1 MEKSRIFGI
10 CFGIFLII
18 SGISVEIVSG
28 FGGFNKITDS
38 KKSMIKYS
46 KTFFRGFN
54 YAIGASLFICGIL
67 LIITSSLMNG
77 FLINGGGIINLMLL
91 IFIIGSISYFS
102 YDLRQ
107 LFTMDEEKARIF
119 QIPYDCCGWK
129 LINTSSLTNSTCL
142 SPIGIKTEKT
152 CFQVLK
158 DIEYADYQ
166 EIVVMMYSIV
176 LILISE
182 SSYRLLNETLQQQ
195 NTNQEVSILP
205 RMTEEIN
212 DSNEEFINDL
222 NDNLNSP
229 LLTNSQ
235 DGITQRTSESTT
247 TNSEDYL
254 V

>member
-1 MEKSRIFGI
+1 
-10 CFGIFLII
+10 
-18 SGISVEIVSG
+18 
-28 FGGFNKITDS
+28 
-38 KKSMIKYS
+38 MIKYS

-54 YAIGASLFICGIL
+54 YAIGVSLFICGFL
-67 LIITSSLMNG
+67 LIIASCLMNG
-77 FLINGGGIINLMLL
+77 FIINGGGIINVLFL

-107 LFTMDEEKARIF
+107 LFTMDEEKAKPF

-129 LINTSSLTNSTCL
+129 FTNITTLNNSTCQ
-142 SPIGIKTEKT
+142 SPIGIKTGKT

-195 NTNQEVSILP
+195 NINQEVSILP
-205 RMTEEIN
+205 RITDEITDNNEEYAN
-212 DSNEEFINDL
+212 DSN
-222 NDNLNSP
+222 DNINSP
-229 LLTNSQ
+229 LLINSQ
-235 DGITQRTSESTT
+235 EGITQRISESTT